1 MHRVWQE
8 SGRAAGPASRVA
20 PHAGDVVAA
29 SSLARTPLHRRVPLA
44 GSLLALIVLLAS
56 CDTVNPTDN
65 IILPEK
71 TVSFRFE
78 INTAGV
84 SPGETVTVESE
95 DPVDLGPALDADGF
109 TKAEV
114 ISVTITRV
122 ELERVSPAGVDLSIL
137 EQAQVALVASG
148 VSNRTIASSSSLPDD
163 PSTTLSISGNSDATS
178 FVTAPSFEGV
188 LTIVPEI
195 VPQGLLVMRATVSL
209 RVEVE
214 GV

>member
-1 MHRVWQE
+1 MF
-8 SGRAAGPASRVA
+8 
-20 PHAGDVVAA
+20 
-29 SSLARTPLHRRVPLA
+29 
-44 GSLLALIVLLAS
+44 ALMALMAS

-71 TVSFRFE
+71 TFSFRFE
-78 INTAGV
+78 INAADL
-84 SPGETVTVESE
+84 SQGESFAVEAE
-95 DPVDLGPALDADGF
+95 DPVDLGPALSADGF

-114 ISVTITRV
+114 ISATVTRV

-137 EQAQVALVASG
+137 DQAQVALVAAGGAS
-148 VSNRTIASSSSLPDD
+148 RTIASSSSLPDD

-188 LTIVPEI
+188 LTIVPDA